1 MNINN
6 SQNQSAQCCVDYC
19 TTTFSD
25 NEQTIVNA
33 HKCEGKKLSS
43 SDIWNIQKQRKE
55 VSLRNY
61 SL

>member
-1 MNINN
+1 MNISN
-6 SQNQSAQCCVDYC
+6 SQNQTSKCCVDYC
-19 TTTFSD
+19 TTTFSGT
-25 NEQTIVNA
+25 EQSIVNA
-33 HKCEGKKLSS
+33 YKCEGKKLSS